1 MTDGDPLHSSPQE
14 KLFSSEEVAGHLNL
28 SADALQRMSAR
39 FSRYLSPHAAQ
50 DTPAYTT
57 ADIAALVA
65 VQKLLAQGYNDDQ
78 VNRYL
83 TPVRMEDSP
92 PVASTLTHAANGH
105 EAPST
110 AGDSF
115 LPVLSEILNT
125 IVSNQEALLNAQATL
140 REMANVVVQD
150 NFNLKDD
157 NRKLRER
164 MLELERV
171 LAEYQRREETRK
183 ERLESR
189 LRAVEGTV
197 GALQQQLAQL
207 VQLYRTQSKRGGWFG

>member
-1 MTDGDPLHSSPQE
+1 MTDGAPQPSSPHE
-14 KLFSSEEVAGHLNL
+14 RLFSSEEVAGHLNL

-39 FSRYLSPHAAQ
+39 FSRYLSSHASQEA
-50 DTPAYTT
+50 PAYTN

-83 TPVRMEDSP
+83 TPLRMEDS
-92 PVASTLTHAANGH
+92 AHAAPALAHTANGQD
-105 EAPST
+105 APT

>member
-1 MTDGDPLHSSPQE
+1 MADGDSQQLSPQE
-14 KLFSSEEVAGHLNL
+14 MLFSAEEVADHLNL
-28 SADALQRMSAR
+28 PADALLRMSVRYA
-39 FSRYLSPHAAQ
+39 RYLSPNAAA
-50 DTPAYTT
+50 DSPSFTN

-65 VQKLLAQGYNDDQ
+65 VQKLLAQGYTDEQ

-83 TPVRMEDSP
+83 TPLHRDGRDASP
-92 PVASTLTHAANGH
+92 AAIPHTANGKDG
-105 EAPST
+105 PT
-110 AGDSF
+110 ADAAF
-115 LPVLSEILNT
+115 LPVLTEILNT

-183 ERLESR
+183 ERLEGR

>member
-1 MTDGDPLHSSPQE
+1 MTDGDPLKSSPNE
-14 KLFSSEEVAGHLNL
+14 IVFSPDEVADHLNV
-28 SADALQRMSAR
+28 SADALDRMSVR
-39 FSRYLSPHAAQ
+39 FSRYLSAHVAGESP
-50 DTPAYTT
+50 TYTT

-83 TPVRMEDSP
+83 TPLRKDDGKHAPS
-92 PVASTLTHAANGH
+92 ALTHAADGQ
-105 EAPST
+105 EARM
-110 AGDSF
+110 ADDAF
-115 LPVLSEILNT
+115 LPALSEILNT
-125 IVSNQEALLNAQATL
+125 IVSNQEALLNAQAML

-183 ERLESR
+183 ERLEGR
-189 LRAVEGTV
+189 LRAVESTV

-207 VQLYRTQSKRGGWFG
+207 VQLYRTQSKRSGWFG

>member
-1 MTDGDPLHSSPQE
+1 
-14 KLFSSEEVAGHLNL
+14 
-28 SADALQRMSAR
+28 
-39 FSRYLSPHAAQ
+39 
-50 DTPAYTT
+50 
-57 ADIAALVA
+57 
-65 VQKLLAQGYNDDQ
+65 
-78 VNRYL
+78 
-83 TPVRMEDSP
+83 MEDSP